1 MGRYTNPGNA
11 AFKQNINSEI
21 YIDMTGLISF
31 CNKQINTNQ
40 RFVCVSRPRRF
51 GKSMTANMLTAYYG
65 RGYDSKSLF
74 DGFEIAGRDSYQ
86 ANLNRYNTLYI
97 NMQNFVSSY
106 KGVTNFLD
114 KLNSFIARDLIKE
127 YPDIDYFDNTSL
139 TDVMTDIFTQTGISF
154 VIIIDEWDCIFREY
168 KEDTK
173 AQNMYLDFLRNW
185 FKDRDYVGLCY
196 MTGILPI
203 KKYGTQSAL
212 NMFSEF
218 SMENPGELAKY
229 IGFSTDQVKNLCD
242 RYCMDFDECRTW
254 YDGYSFPGANE
265 IYNPKSVVEAMM
277 RKRFGTYWNQTESFD
292 ALRLYIDMNYEG
304 LRDAVIS
311 MMAGN
316 KVKIDTG
323 SFSNDM
329 TTFHSADDIM
339 TLLIHLGYLAYDID
353 TSEVYIPNNEIM
365 QVFGTATS
373 VSKWDEVYIAVKQSD
388 DLLKATWRMDE
399 EAVAAG
405 VQEAHLE
412 TNHLQYNDE
421 NALSYTISLAY
432 FSARE
437 YYTIVRELPTGEGF
451 ADMVFIPRKN
461 YRDKPA
467 IIIELKWNKDAETAI
482 AQIRKKQYVKSLSD
496 YKGNIL
502 LVGIN
507 YDKVSKEHT
516 CKIEKLA
523 M

>member
-1 MGRYTNPGNA
+1 
-11 AFKQNINSEI
+11 
-21 YIDMTGLISF
+21 
-31 CNKQINTNQ
+31 
-40 RFVCVSRPRRF
+40 
-51 GKSMTANMLTAYYG
+51 
-65 RGYDSKSLF
+65 
-74 DGFEIAGRDSYQ
+74 
-86 ANLNRYNTLYI
+86 
-97 NMQNFVSSY
+97 
-106 KGVTNFLD
+106 
-114 KLNSFIARDLIKE
+114 
-127 YPDIDYFDNTSL
+127 
-139 TDVMTDIFTQTGISF
+139 
-154 VIIIDEWDCIFREY
+154 
-168 KEDTK
+168 
-173 AQNMYLDFLRNW
+173 
-185 FKDRDYVGLCY
+185 
-196 MTGILPI
+196 
-203 KKYGTQSAL
+203 
-212 NMFSEF
+212 
-218 SMENPGELAKY
+218 
-229 IGFSTDQVKNLCD
+229 
-242 RYCMDFDECRTW
+242 
-254 YDGYSFPGANE
+254 
-265 IYNPKSVVEAMM
+265 MM